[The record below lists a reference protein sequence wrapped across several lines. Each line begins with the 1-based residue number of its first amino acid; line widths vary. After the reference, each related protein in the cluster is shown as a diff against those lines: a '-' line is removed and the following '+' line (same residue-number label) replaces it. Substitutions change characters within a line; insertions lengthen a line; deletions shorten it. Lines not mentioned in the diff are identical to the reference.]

1 MPAKN
6 CYHFTSCMYKD
17 QNISLCRPNKCG
29 HYEKVKKLT
38 DVQQLQAGE
47 QTPTNS
53 VRDAIALNT
62 LRNKFEE
69 IYRVHGQG
77 GASYLYQ
84 EMMREFD
91 EFIVAQQHP

>member
-1 MPAKN
+1 MDLRQAI
-6 CYHFTSCMYKD
+6 TT
-17 QNISLCRPNKCG
+17 L
-29 HYEKVKKLT
+29 
-38 DVQQLQAGE
+38 DVHLSDKSDHLRHAWDVVHAVVLE
-47 QTPTNS
+47 VLKPSYNS

-91 EFIVAQQHP
+91 EFIAAQQHP

>member
-1 MPAKN
+1 VEALKPS
-6 CYHFTSCMYKD
+6 H
-17 QNISLCRPNKCG
+17 
-29 HYEKVKKLT
+29 
-38 DVQQLQAGE
+38 
-47 QTPTNS
+47 NS
-53 VRDAIALNT
+53 VRDAIALNR

-91 EFIVAQQHP
+91 EFIAAQQHP